1 MRMARPTEANHN
13 ELLTASPG
21 VAGFYGSKDANV
33 VVIRA
38 FCQEELCE
46 LDICDKLTQWSLR
59 GSRAWTDIQTN
70 IPVLANG
77 LK

>member
-46 LDICDKLTQWSLR
+46 LDICDKLTQ
-59 GSRAWTDIQTN
+59 
-70 IPVLANG
+70 
-77 LK
+77 